1 MKAQVIIERGADGT
15 FDANMEYIKDIPF
28 GLLGQGKTVAETIAD
43 FYNSYEEMRA
53 MYQAES
59 KTCPALDFEFKY
71 DIPSFLQY
79 YAYAFT
85 LAGLERITG
94 VNQKQLGHYISG
106 FRKPSRMDGTEN
118 RGKNQNVRKRNR
130 IRSVCL
136 IITNYL
142 PNGMAPSFRGGFLLH
157 QNPLEFPDDP
167 PHGRLA
173 HLVLIAEMGH
183 DVSSFQSIS
192 PEPHEILVQFQ
203 MFHILDGYPR
213 PGQPY
218 QQVAVVF
225 QRFIYYHASPSFS
238 STATRFAVVVI
249 SSTDTT
255 GRGRAATPFATA
267 LASIS
272 SPSITLLDCCTE
284 IGTPPPI

>member
-106 FRKPSRMDGTEN
+106 FRKPSERTA
-118 RGKNQNVRKRNR
+118 RK
-130 IRSVCL
+130 IEEKSKRS
-136 IITNYL
+136 
-142 PNGMAPSFRGGFLLH
+142 
-157 QNPLEFPDDP
+157 QKK
-167 PHGRLA
+167 
-173 HLVLIAEMGH
+173 
-183 DVSSFQSIS
+183 
-192 PEPHEILVQFQ
+192 
-203 MFHILDGYPR
+203 
-213 PGQPY
+213 
-218 QQVAVVF
+218 
-225 QRFIYYHASPSFS
+225 
-238 STATRFAVVVI
+238 
-249 SSTDTT
+249 
-255 GRGRAATPFATA
+255 
-267 LASIS
+267 
-272 SPSITLLDCCTE
+272 
-284 IGTPPPI
+284 